1 MSRRA
6 CSSAR
11 AQARVPESRLER
23 ERKIMNLRQILLVLR
38 DRWRVAVYVFGGI
51 VLTSVLFSLFWP
63 KQYTATASVVVDAK
77 PDPITGATGMAEM
90 AMQAYVTTQADVI
103 ASERVAQRVVKDLKL
118 DRLTDLREDWQKKT
132 NGKGDITVWIADY
145 LLAKKLRVT
154 PGHDNP
160 GQPSNVIDIVVRW
173 PDAKIAADLANAF
186 AQVAI
191 DTNIEL
197 KVQLAKQYSAWF
209 IQRAQA
215 LHADLEAKQK
225 RLSDFQKES
234 GIVATDEKLDVEND
248 RLNQLS
254 TALVA
259 VQNERQDSQ
268 SRQRQGTSESY
279 DSLPEVLQ
287 NPLIATLKNNLSDA
301 LAKQTD
307 AAGRLG
313 KNHPDFQ
320 AAAAEVASLRERIAQ
335 ETQKIVTSLGSTA
348 HVNLRRE
355 SDLRDAVELQKKRVL
370 DLKHKHDESAVLE
383 NDVTAVQHDLD
394 AVNQRLSQS
403 NLEGQT
409 QQTNVLLLT
418 SASPPVEPSSPKVLL
433 SIALGVILGAAFGIG
448 AALLLEVRDPFI
460 RQGEELLPLLGVPIL
475 AKIGSVKIPPLSGG
489 AANWSSARG
498 KSAATR
504 LDPAA
509 I

>member
-1 MSRRA
+1 
-6 CSSAR
+6 
-11 AQARVPESRLER
+11 
-23 ERKIMNLRQILLVLR
+23 MNLQQILLVLR
-38 DRWRVAVYVFGGI
+38 DRWRVAFYVFGGI
-51 VLTSVLFSLFWP
+51 VLASVLFSLFWP

-77 PDPITGATGMAEM
+77 PDPITGSTGMAEM

-103 ASERVAQRVVKDLKL
+103 ASERVAQRVVKALKL
-118 DRLTDLREDWQKKT
+118 DRMTDLREDWQKKT
-132 NGKGDITVWIADY
+132 HGVGDITIWIADY

-160 GQPSNVIDIVVRW
+160 GQPGNIINIAVKW

-186 AQVAI
+186 AQGAI

-197 KVQLAKQYSAWF
+197 KVQLANQYSAWF

-215 LHADLEAKQK
+215 LHADLEVKQK

-248 RLNQLS
+248 RLTQLS
-254 TALVA
+254 TALIA
-259 VQNERQDSQ
+259 IQGQRQDSQ
-268 SRQRQGTSESY
+268 SRQRQVSSDNS

-287 NPLIATLKNNLSDA
+287 NPLIATLKDNLSDA
-301 LAKQTD
+301 LAKQTEV
-307 AAGRLG
+307 AGRLG

-320 AAAAEVASLRERIAQ
+320 AAAAEVASLRARIAQ
-335 ETQKIVTSLGSTA
+335 ETEKIVASLGSTA
-348 HVNLRRE
+348 HVNQRRE
-355 SDLRDAVELQKKRVL
+355 SDLRDAVELQKKRVF

-394 AVNQRLSQS
+394 TVNQRLSQS
-403 NLEGQT
+403 SLEGQT

-418 SASPPVEPSSPKVLL
+418 SASPPVEASSPKVLL
-433 SIALGVILGAAFGIG
+433 NVALGVILGAALGIG

-475 AKIGSVKIPPLSGG
+475 VKIGSVKIPPLSSS

>member
-11 AQARVPESRLER
+11 AQAIVRGSGLER
-23 ERKIMNLRQILLVLR
+23 ERRVMNLQLILLILK
-38 DRWRVAVYVFGGI
+38 DRWRVAVDVFGGI
-51 VLTSVLFSLFWP
+51 VLASVLFGLVSP

-90 AMQAYVTTQADVI
+90 AMQTYVTTQADVI
-103 ASERVAQRVVKDLKL
+103 ASERVAQQVVKDLKL
-118 DRLTDLREDWQKKT
+118 DRLTDLRASWQKKT
-132 NGKGDITVWIADY
+132 GGKGDITIWIADY
-145 LLAKKLRVT
+145 LLAQKLRVM
-154 PGHDNP
+154 PGHNNP

-197 KVQLAKQYSAWF
+197 KVQLAKQYSNWF
-209 IQRAQA
+209 IQRAQT

-225 RLSDFQKES
+225 RLSDFQRES

-254 TALVA
+254 AALVA
-259 VQNERQDSQ
+259 IQNERQDSQ
-268 SRQRQGTSESY
+268 SRQRQVTSDSY

-287 NPLIATLKNNLSDA
+287 NALIVTLKNNLSDA
-301 LAKQTD
+301 LARQTD

-335 ETQKIVTSLGSTA
+335 ETQKIVASLGSTA
-348 HVNLRRE
+348 HVNQRRE
-355 SDLRDAVELQKKRVL
+355 SDLRAAVELQKKHVL
-370 DLKHKHDESAVLE
+370 DLKHKHDQSAVLE

-394 AVNQRLSQS
+394 TVNQRLSQS
-403 NLEGQT
+403 SLEGQT

-418 SASPPVEPSSPKVLL
+418 SASPPVEPSSPKALL

-448 AALLLEVRDPFI
+448 TALLLEVRDPFV
-460 RQGEELLPLLGVPIL
+460 RQREELLALLGVPIL
-475 AKIGSVKIPPLSGG
+475 VKIGSVKVPPLSRRQRRELVLGSRKIGG
-489 AANWSSARG
+489 
-498 KSAATR
+498 
-504 LDPAA
+504 
-509 I
+509 